1 MFPVPGRLL
10 SSQTGFF
17 SHTIDG
23 IFHLPA
29 GVRQHWGCAGR
40 THNTHP
46 EFTWRSSGSTWDWW
60 GFFWDWWE
68 SPGAQSCQLTKQTLR
83 AFPKEQ
89 SKIDGGHRR
98 THLTTLNI
106 KQAPNFKS
114 LAVLKDRHQCHPTPT
129 IHQGI
134 SLPWALVTKY
144 NISLNILFILA
155 YVLGNTLILENWLA
169 SSF

>member
-10 SSQTGFF
+10 SSHTRFF
-17 SHTIDG
+17 PHNLWHDPSACILLKEWDRELRLCWQNTQHPPSSLPEGPLEALGID
-23 IFHLPA
+23 
-29 GVRQHWGCAGR
+29 
-40 THNTHP
+40 
-46 EFTWRSSGSTWDWW
+46 
-60 GFFWDWWE
+60 E
-68 SPGAQSCQLTKQTLR
+68 SPASQSCQLTEQTLR
-83 AFPKEQ
+83 AFQKEQ
-89 SKIDGGHRR
+89 SKIGGVHRR

-106 KQAPNFKS
+106 KQAPNFNNF
-114 LAVLKDRHQCHPTPT
+114 AILKDRHQCHPTPT